1 MTSLTLTHRMT
12 DHMTYDRISTPNM
25 ITRSVVRSVN
35 LQKIVGF
42 SNLTLYQSLYDE
54 LDEEN
59 G

>member
-1 MTSLTLTHRMT
+1 MTSLTHRMT